1 MGIPDDTVWNYEEGL
16 LKIASSSELQH
27 VRFLQLGETL
37 HQDSSI
43 WTKAHTLA
51 SIGDLREELVS
62 RKACSSLEA
71 GQVALPS
78 YLVRSLSSLDDKER
92 LKLLEL
98 ARARCLAYNAVLLA
112 AKPGSIRLEAASR
125 SVNDPQQDD
134 VLIVS
139 LLPQGEADET
149 STPSDSVISIETNG
163 RYRCTDLSQVKD
175 RSEYELILD
184 ASGAPS
190 HYRAKASIWDWTD
203 DGLDVTFEHLYPT
216 GTMIRPSSSY
226 AENTPS
232 IKTLPMRKIRTLA
245 HTFSPVVLRGF
256 SETTDEEYFLAKGEE
271 MGEIMT
277 WDFGKICKV
286 KDSGE
291 VDKNANNVT
300 TNEALP
306 MHFDGV
312 FKFADTVDPVSG
324 EVKKVMTPPG
334 YQYFTCLSTA
344 PKGDGY
350 TLFANSRLF
359 FQSLPA
365 PFTLER
371 LEKTTWSMV
380 NDGFWTAKQTELP
393 LVEPHKETGAPC
405 LRWHQPWTDTKYSK
419 FYVEIEDDEAG
430 EELNVVIEKL
440 IYDYRICLRF
450 EWEAG
455 DLLISDNMS
464 MMHTR
469 TGFAGACEREMW
481 RIHFD

>member
-1 MGIPDDTVWNYEEGL
+1 
-16 LKIASSSELQH
+16 
-27 VRFLQLGETL
+27 
-37 HQDSSI
+37 
-43 WTKAHTLA
+43 
-51 SIGDLREELVS
+51 
-62 RKACSSLEA
+62 
-71 GQVALPS
+71 
-78 YLVRSLSSLDDKER
+78 
-92 LKLLEL
+92 
-98 ARARCLAYNAVLLA
+98 
-112 AKPGSIRLEAASR
+112 
-125 SVNDPQQDD
+125 
-134 VLIVS
+134 
-139 LLPQGEADET
+139 
-149 STPSDSVISIETNG
+149 
-163 RYRCTDLSQVKD
+163 
-175 RSEYELILD
+175 
-184 ASGAPS
+184 
-190 HYRAKASIWDWTD
+190 
-203 DGLDVTFEHLYPT
+203 
-216 GTMIRPSSSY
+216 
-226 AENTPS
+226 
-232 IKTLPMRKIRTLA
+232 LA

-380 NDGFWTAKQTELP
+380 NDGFWTAKQTKLP